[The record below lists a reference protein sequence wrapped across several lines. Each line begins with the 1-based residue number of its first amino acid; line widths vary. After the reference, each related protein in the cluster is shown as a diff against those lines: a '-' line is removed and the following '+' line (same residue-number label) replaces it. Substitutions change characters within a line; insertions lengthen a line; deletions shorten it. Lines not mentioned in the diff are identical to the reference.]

1 MGTWMNV
8 SLSLQESMVKNSG
21 GWYSSLACCT
31 SFDVFAGKRIILMLQ
46 KGTHNQTENNSARHF
61 LFVKVV
67 HQNPDLLASMLGRMA
82 SVFQH

>member
-1 MGTWMNV
+1 
-8 SLSLQESMVKNSG
+8 
-21 GWYSSLACCT
+21 
-31 SFDVFAGKRIILMLQ
+31 MLQ